1 MKHEQH
7 IHHYI
12 HADEALM
19 WLLGKILIKENQIMA
34 TLQDIVTE
42 VHNESDLDD
51 SIITLL
57 NGIVQQ
63 LKDAQAQNDPQA
75 IDAIIASIQTNKQK
89 LTDAITANTPVNPTP
104 APAPVVN
111 A

>member
-1 MKHEQH
+1 
-7 IHHYI
+7 
-12 HADEALM
+12 
-19 WLLGKILIKENQIMA
+19 MA